1 MEINGY
7 EKRSCNT
14 NTFIH
19 LRIAPLCRCARQK
32 HFSSNWHD
40 FSLTLFT
47 CVYSALQKV
56 RRFLRPS
63 RKGKFL
69 SAWLISPKTLDTGA
83 TVTNLTDE
91 RLVSR
96 ETKFSC
102 HEESKRGTF
111 GSKRADEGI
120 ITTVERSKADASA
133 VSPSSIA
140 LTKFKHSKHRLRY
153 LHGGKLSHMNSFDV
167 KFTGFVVNRPF
178 SNSHGWTGSSMKW
191 RLMRANLVKCKLIC
205 PH

>member
-1 MEINGY
+1 MVPTSPDNRGSTVNGD
-7 EKRSCNT
+7 EKRFEKRLYNY
-14 NTFIH
+14 TFIH
-19 LRIAPLCRCARQK
+19 LRIAPLFRGARQK
-32 HFSSNWHD
+32 HFSSNWQD

-91 RLVSR
+91 RLVSK

-102 HEESKRGTF
+102 H
-111 GSKRADEGI
+111 
-120 ITTVERSKADASA
+120 
-133 VSPSSIA
+133 
-140 LTKFKHSKHRLRY
+140 
-153 LHGGKLSHMNSFDV
+153 
-167 KFTGFVVNRPF
+167 
-178 SNSHGWTGSSMKW
+178 
-191 RLMRANLVKCKLIC
+191 
-205 PH
+205 